1 MSSSS
6 FHLCCCATRLF
17 AGAMGPSLLCFY
29 FSRIVWTLDAFIPH
43 SAAAHTTPSC
53 LCAALQLLSSTQGGR
68 RGESK
73 GVLFSTLI
81 PDAGGPLVLLEARLA
96 VSQTVTAVC
105 MSFTRSKTLQNFHQ
119 LSLHPDLLAS
129 AGTLAITEND
139 TSLLRW
145 ISDDDALSRRLLCLS

>member
-1 MSSSS
+1 MSAYRS
-6 FHLCCCATRLF
+6 H
-17 AGAMGPSLLCFY
+17 GAISLLCFY

-73 GVLFSTLI
+73 GVLFSRLI
-81 PDAGGPLVLLEARLA
+81 PDAGSPLVLLEARPA
-96 VSQTVTAVC
+96 VSQTLTAVGI
-105 MSFTRSKTLQNFHQ
+105 SFTRNKTLQNFYQ

-129 AGTLAITEND
+129 AGTLAITQND
-139 TSLLRW
+139 SA
-145 ISDDDALSRRLLCLS
+145 ALTRVC